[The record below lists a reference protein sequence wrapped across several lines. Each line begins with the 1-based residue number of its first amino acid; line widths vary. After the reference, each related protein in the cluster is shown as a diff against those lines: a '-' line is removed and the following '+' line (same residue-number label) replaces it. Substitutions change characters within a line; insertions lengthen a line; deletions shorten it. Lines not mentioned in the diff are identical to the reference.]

1 MVYTIGMVKIESNIQ
16 EDAGLGNVIKLLR
29 VSRGLSQQQL
39 SALAQV
45 TEMQISRIERNHKVE
60 DGTLNRILKVLN

>member
-1 MVYTIGMVKIESNIQ
+1 MIIENNP
-16 EDAGLGNVIKLLR
+16 GLGNVIKLKR
-29 VSRGLSQQQL
+29 VSAGLSQRQL

-60 DGTLNRILKVLN
+60 DGTLDRILKVLN

>member
-1 MVYTIGMVKIESNIQ
+1 MIIENNP
-16 EDAGLGNVIKLLR
+16 GLGNVLRLLR
-29 VSRGLSQQQL
+29 VARGLSQQQL

-45 TEMQISRIERNHKVE
+45 SEMQISRIERNHNVE